1 MVNDSTFK
9 NEEKKLSKTI
19 ELLIKARE
27 SLNKIVQRVG
37 GENLDLLESLRNN
50 PETSGTD
57 FFVFMEK
64 LHTQN
69 TALNLKDKFQRL
81 EEFKYQLAEPYFA
94 RLDLRDMKKDHDET
108 FYIGKFG
115 FTDKVPVIIDW
126 RAKIA
131 SIYYRYRYPQ
141 KHVKYESEYGT
152 ERLDLLLKRTF
163 DIENGELIKFYNND
177 IKLDENE
184 IITDKIKKRTGGV
197 LEDIVETIQR
207 SQLDIIE
214 ADPRQLCIVQGCVGS
229 GKSTVAIHKLAHIFF
244 NFPKL
249 IHPERTILIVKNQ
262 ILVGYLSTLFPK
274 LGIFN
279 INYGTIKD
287 LLINLY
293 FREGLSVEIDLD
305 KANDSFLEYNIDSIR
320 KMEQEIYSMKSMLE
334 LQIKKIFENPELESY
349 GGQKFDYSIPAL
361 ENINSIIEDLNEEIE
376 IQGGIIADESISNY
390 RKEVHRMN
398 IKTIKKLITKLKK
411 LSTEYK
417 RTSLYTVLLSIN
429 VEAKKKLSYNEFLCY
444 IYIFIEIVGLSNFK
458 KYEYCV
464 IDEGQDFSALE
475 YLVLGKLVINARF
488 AIFGDLNQGF
498 NNDNISDWSEI
509 LSVLDTKDRNV
520 FFELDTSYRCT
531 KQIVRFANEILLNF
545 TKLYL
550 PKSIDRNGEIPTA
563 IEVDRNNDVAA
574 KFLKRLEMDSVN
586 YNKSIGIIF
595 YDEDMLNQ
603 FKSILE
609 GISVIKDRLI
619 VLDETKRINYIS
631 SGIYLMNFESCKGL
645 EFSKAYVFSK
655 KKGLN
660 ITFDEAKKE
669 FVAVTRAMNDLVV
682 YYIKEGRNA

>member
-1 MVNDSTFK
+1 MVNDSIL
-9 NEEKKLSKTI
+9 NEEKGKLSKTI
-19 ELLIKARE
+19 ELLIKARGV
-27 SLNKIVQRVG
+27 LNKVVQRVG
-37 GENLDLLESLRNN
+37 VENLDLLENLRNN

-64 LHTQN
+64 LSIQN
-69 TALNLKDKFQRL
+69 TALNLKDKFLRL
-81 EEFKYQLAEPYFA
+81 EELKYQLEEPYFA
-94 RLDLRDMKKDHDET
+94 RLDLKDSKKDHDET

-115 FTDKVPVIIDW
+115 FTDKYPVIIDW

-141 KHVKYESEYGT
+141 KKVKYESEYGT
-152 ERLDLLLKRTF
+152 ETLDLLLKRTF
-163 DIENGELIKFYNND
+163 DIEKGKLLKFYNND

-184 IITDKIKKRTGGV
+184 IIMDKIQKRTGGV
-197 LEDIVETIQR
+197 LEDIVETIQK

-214 ADPRQLCIVQGCVGS
+214 ADPRQVCVVQGCVGS

-287 LLINLY
+287 LLVNLY
-293 FREGLSVEIDLD
+293 FREALSIEINLD
-305 KANDSFLEYNIDSIR
+305 KANDSFLEYNIESIR
-320 KMEQEIYSMKSMLE
+320 KIEQEIYSMKSKLDE
-334 LQIKKIFENPELESY
+334 EIKKIFENPEYESY
-349 GGQKFDYSIPAL
+349 GGQKFDYNISAL
-361 ENINSIIEDLNEEIE
+361 ENINNNIEDLNDEIE
-376 IQGGIIADESISNY
+376 IQEGFISDESISSY
-390 RKEVHRMN
+390 RKETHRMN
-398 IKTIKKLITKLKK
+398 IKTIKKLMTRLKK
-411 LSTEYK
+411 LSTDFK
-417 RTSLYTVLLSIN
+417 RTSLTTALLNIN
-429 VEAKKKLSYNEFLCY
+429 IETKKKLSYNEFLCY
-444 IYIFIEIVGLSNFK
+444 MYIFIELVGLSNFK

-475 YLVLGKLVINARF
+475 YLVLGKLVLNGRF

-498 NNDNISDWSEI
+498 DNKNISDWSEI
-509 LSVLDTKDRNV
+509 LKVLDSSERSI
-520 FFELDTSYRCT
+520 FFELDTNYRST
-531 KQIVRFANEILLNF
+531 KQIIELANNILSGF

-550 PKSIDRNGEIPTA
+550 PKSIDRNGEVP
-563 IEVDRNNDVAA
+563 EVTRNNDVENE
-574 KFLKRLEMDSVN
+574 FLMKLETDSLN

-595 YDEDMLNQ
+595 YDSNLLNK
-603 FKSILE
+603 FKLILE
-609 GISVIKDRLI
+609 KTNVIKDRLI
-619 VLDETKRINYIS
+619 VLDETKRISYIS

-645 EFSKAYVFSK
+645 EFSKVYVFSK
-655 KKGLN
+655 KISSN
-660 ITFDEAKKE
+660 MTFNEAKKE

-682 YYIKEGRNA
+682 YYI